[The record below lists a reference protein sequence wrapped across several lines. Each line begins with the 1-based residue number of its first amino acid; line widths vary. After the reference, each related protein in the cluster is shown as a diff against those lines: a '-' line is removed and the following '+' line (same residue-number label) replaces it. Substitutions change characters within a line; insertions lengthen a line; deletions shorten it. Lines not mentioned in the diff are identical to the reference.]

1 MRKPRFRGTR
11 GAVAASGLL
20 LVTGM
25 MSVPTR
31 AITFH
36 NAPRPP
42 HTDGLG
48 ASIPPTAPPAAAIL
62 RTPAAVARRPPAAV
76 RAPGGPA
83 PATPAATTAA
93 TPPPPSPSPR
103 SAPVLPV
110 ARLRPLAV
118 VSLPPLPVLS
128 LPLPVVGGL
137 RIGPGLTITLG
148 SGATPLLQLRLLP
161 TASRAQ
167 S

>member
-1 MRKPRFRGTR
+1 M
-11 GAVAASGLL
+11 AASGLL
-20 LVTGM
+20 LVTGI

-48 ASIPPTAPPAAAIL
+48 ASIPPTAPPAAGML
-62 RTPAAVARRPPAAV
+62 RTAAAVARRPPAAV

-83 PATPAATTAA
+83 PATPAATTVA

-118 VSLPPLPVLS
+118 VSLLPLPVLS
-128 LPLPVVGGL
+128 LPPLPVVGGL

-148 SGATPLLQLRLLP
+148 SGATPLLQLRLRP
-161 TASRAQ
+161 MTPRAQ